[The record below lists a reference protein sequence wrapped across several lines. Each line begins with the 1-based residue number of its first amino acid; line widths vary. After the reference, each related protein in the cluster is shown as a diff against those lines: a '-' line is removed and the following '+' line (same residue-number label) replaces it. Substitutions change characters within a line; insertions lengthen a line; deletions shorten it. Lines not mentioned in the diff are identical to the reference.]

1 MNHHK
6 AHPVALPSKGVIAAH
21 LPGAD
26 FADAYRIVVERP
38 ERKAMAHFVCALQR
52 TPAWVRA
59 MMHVRNRAVALVGLR
74 SSAAWEPRAT
84 DNDHP
89 YAIGERVGI
98 FELMHVDDDEVVAGD
113 DDKHLRVLIS
123 VQREA
128 PRDGQPAAVVM
139 TTVVH
144 IHNWLGHLYMMPV
157 TPAHKVIAPTV
168 LTRVNEPGSAS
179 TGRTQRSA

>member
-1 MNHHK
+1 MTHHN
-6 AHPVALPSKGVIAAH
+6 AHPVALPSKGLIASH

-26 FADAYRIVVERP
+26 FADAYRIVVDHP
-38 ERKAMAHFVCALQR
+38 ERKAMAHFVCALQG

-74 SSAAWEPRAT
+74 PSPAWKPRAT
-84 DNDHP
+84 DGDRP

-98 FELMHVDDDEVVAGD
+98 FELMYVDDDEVVAGD

-128 PRDGQPAAVVM
+128 ASEGRPAAVVM

-144 IHNWLGHLYMMPV
+144 IHNWLGHLYMLPV

-168 LTRVNEPGSAS
+168 LNRVNAAP
-179 TGRTQRSA
+179 